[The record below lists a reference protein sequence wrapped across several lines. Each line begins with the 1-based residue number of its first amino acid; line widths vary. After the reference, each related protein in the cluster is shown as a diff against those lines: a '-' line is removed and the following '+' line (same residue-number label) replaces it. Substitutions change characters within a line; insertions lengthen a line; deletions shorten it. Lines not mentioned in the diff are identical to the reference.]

1 MPPIRTIQV
10 NLNTSEGIIHFKE
23 WFKNTFPLGTMLYFS
38 LSRIEHF
45 TDNQIILELEEKFK
59 RVFNNSNYKTIS
71 EIRKDIFISK
81 FKIEVTL
88 HTANLIVDYWKYFF
102 SIAFFEPIN
111 DLTFEEF
118 VEYESLHST
127 FDNKYGKKWLWRKLA
142 DKVYI
147 KSFDGDE
154 LLISSYTFNVK

>member
-10 NLNTSEGIIHFKE
+10 NLNTPEGITHFKE

-59 RVFNNSNYKTIS
+59 RVFNNSNYKTIL
-71 EIRKDIFISK
+71 EIRKDVFVSK

-88 HTANLIVDYWKYFF
+88 HTANLIVDFWKYFF
-102 SIAFFEPIN
+102 SIAFFEPLMI
-111 DLTFEEF
+111 
-118 VEYESLHST
+118 
-127 FDNKYGKKWLWRKLA
+127 
-142 DKVYI
+142 
-147 KSFDGDE
+147 
-154 LLISSYTFNVK
+154 

>member
-1 MPPIRTIQV
+1 DV
-10 NLNTSEGIIHFKE
+10 
-23 WFKNTFPLGTMLYFS
+23 
-38 LSRIEHF
+38 
-45 TDNQIILELEEKFK
+45 
-59 RVFNNSNYKTIS
+59 
-71 EIRKDIFISK
+71 FISK

-154 LLISSYTFNVK
+154 LLISSYTLNVKYFDNNLRNPPPLKHKSIFFLSTLAPLHKNL